1 MPVIARQLRITGRVQ
16 GVWYRESMR
25 QAADRFGVA
34 GWVRNR
40 LDGTVEALVQGETA
54 AVEAIIAWAW
64 QGPSGA
70 RVDEVTVAETAPAP
84 HAAFE
89 KRDTA

>member
-1 MPVIARQLRITGRVQ
+1 MIARHLIITGRVQ

-25 QAADRFGVA
+25 QAAERFGVT

-40 LDGTVEALVQGETA
+40 LDGSVEALVQGDEDQVA
-54 AVEAIIAWAW
+54 AVIAWAW
-64 QGPSGA
+64 QGPPAA
-70 RVDEVTVAETAPAP
+70 RVESVEISNANPVPQAG
-84 HAAFE
+84 FE

>member
-1 MPVIARQLRITGRVQ
+1 MIARLLRITGRVQ

-25 QAADRFGVA
+25 QAADRHGVA

-40 LDGTVEALVQGETA
+40 VDGSVEALVQGEAA
-54 AVEAIIAWAW
+54 AVEAIIAWAR

-70 RVDEVTVAETAPAP
+70 RVDEVSVAEAAPAP
-84 HAAFE
+84 HVAFE